1 MSNLLLLLV
10 RTLVAAIVKE
20 MSPEKVKSVLDQ
32 AFDAVE
38 KKVKDT
44 ATQWDDRIVL
54 PMLTALRKALDIHD

>member
-54 PMLTALRKALDIHD
+54 PMLTALRKALDIPD